1 VALVAVC
8 FLLGPFVGFTA
19 VGARVDHYAYDLMTR
34 SARLDEWTPQSVIV
48 AVDEKTLDARRGMRN
63 IRPILKETLEK
74 IAAAQPAAVA
84 IDVNLHDQPDEA
96 EDAQLAGAMATNKKL
111 ILSCQL
117 VGGQWEDP
125 APRFMALAAALGH
138 VHLPP
143 ERLDGVSRD
152 ISLEVIAGGKQRWAM
167 SLEAFRLARGADL
180 VQSPEDVQVGETLIP
195 AARDGRGRSMLIRFQ
210 RAGVPTISAVEIDQ
224 HAAELRGKVVFLGVT
239 ALSAANDR
247 LVNPL
252 EQDLPGVA
260 IHAAAFETLAH
271 GRFFTRAKESTV
283 AYWCAGFAA
292 AAGLIFA
299 LLAGWPAYGLG
310 ALLMTAAVATP
321 VLYFRNDV
329 VFPVFAPMLVAWLA
343 TAGAASYQH
352 FFVRGQLRRSES
364 EKSRYQQAIHW
375 VAHEMRSPL
384 TTIQGSSEIMTRYKL
399 TDEKRSQL
407 SEMINSE
414 SKRMARMIQTFLDI
428 ERLADGQMELKREP
442 FAIADVA
449 AACFERVMPLAERK
463 RISISMETPAA
474 ATILGDRELMEYAVY
489 NLLTNAVKYSP
500 AETRIEVTFEQR
512 GSELRLAVRDQG
524 IGMDAD
530 EVKKIFNKF
539 YRTKRAEASGEAGTG
554 IGLSI
559 VEQIVGHHG
568 GRMEVQSEPGKGSC
582 FTMVLKVHAA
592 ASPHAETADRRG

>member
-1 VALVAVC
+1 
-8 FLLGPFVGFTA
+8 LLGPFVGFTA

-34 SARLDEWTPQSVIV
+34 SARLDEWTSQSVIV

-63 IRPILKETLEK
+63 IRPILRETLEK

-96 EDAQLAGAMATNKKL
+96 EDAQLASAMAANRKL

-125 APRFMALAAALGH
+125 APRFATLAAALGH

-167 SLEAFRLARGADL
+167 SLEAFRLARGAEL

-195 AARDGRGRSMLIRFQ
+195 AARDGRGRSLLIRFQ

-310 ALLMTAAVATP
+310 ALLMISAVATP

-442 FAIADVA
+442 FVMADVA

-463 RISISMETPAA
+463 RISISMQAPAA

-500 AETRIEVTFEQR
+500 AETRIDVTFEQR

-582 FTMVLKVHAA
+582 FTMVLKVHAS